1 MVAFLRLACAILR
14 LVVVEVRSREARN
27 EMANDEEDV
36 ADSPMDVLA
45 IVQDLGGRE
54 ERRVAGRRAFPDV
67 KSQVPIAG
75 VPSAVPLVVGMDG
88 ILEARR
94 HLLHISC
101 IAHWET
107 WRMRV

>member
-14 LVVVEVRSREARN
+14 LVVAEIRSREARN
-27 EMANDEEDV
+27 EIANDEEDV

-45 IVQDLGGRE
+45 IFQDFGGRE
-54 ERRVAGRRAFPDV
+54 ERSVAGRRAFPDV
-67 KSQVPIAG
+67 KSHVLIAG
-75 VPSAVPLVVGMDG
+75 VPSDVPLVVGMDG

-101 IAHWET
+101 IAH
-107 WRMRV
+107 